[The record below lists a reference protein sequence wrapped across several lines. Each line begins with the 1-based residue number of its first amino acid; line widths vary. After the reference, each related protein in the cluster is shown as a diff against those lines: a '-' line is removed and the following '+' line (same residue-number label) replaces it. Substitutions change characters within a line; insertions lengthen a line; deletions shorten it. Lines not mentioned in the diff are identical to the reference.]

1 MQIPGYDQQETHLYA
16 HKKLVRFHSE
26 LWALT
31 MKAYALPMVT
41 TSGNGE
47 AQQIETLVWLLI
59 DILRR
64 KGIMIT
70 ENTTEEGNEPCM

>member
-1 MQIPGYDQQETHLYA
+1 MQLPGYDQQGTHSYA

-31 MKAYALPMVT
+31 MKSYALPVIT
-41 TSGNGE
+41 TSGKGE

-70 ENTTEEGNEPCM
+70 EHTTKEGD